1 MRTRKVIQLPR
12 GAASKMCS
20 SLKIGKTTLY
30 AALNGSS
37 NSEDAKRTRRIAIS
51 KYGGVEYNKPI
62 V

>member
-20 SLKIGKTTLY
+20 SLKIGRTTLY

-37 NSEDAKRTRRIAIS
+37 NSEDAKRTRSIAIS